1 MAGRVCPAAQARTA
15 GGVDYTLTRRRVRNL
30 NLRVRADGSVAV
42 SAPARVPLAAV
53 DAFVAAHAAW
63 VASAVGRA
71 QARRAAE
78 AAEVLPPKAEALA
91 RMQALC
97 AAYYPL
103 FAASCP
109 GGRMP
114 RIAVRDMNTRWGSCS
129 LRTGTLG
136 LCAAAVRDA
145 AARAGICRRAR
156 ILPLCPPRP
165 QPRLLG
171 GCGRRSARLPRPPR
185 AAAQRAVNPLL
196 PHLQDAVPGRPPMSE
211 DKKYATLV
219 SNTILFAISNF
230 SSKLVSLFI
239 QPYLTY
245 ALDSPDVLGVT
256 KMMHSVT
263 NLLIPVVSLGVS
275 FAVIRFGLDKTKDKA
290 SVFFNGFV
298 TILTGF
304 AGLLLFWPLVRM
316 IPNAAD
322 YLVLL
327 YLCVLASCLRTLC
340 TQFIRARMRNRLV
353 AIDGVLTTA
362 SLLGFYLLFLTV
374 LNMGATGYLLA
385 LFCSDMCSA
394 VFVFLAGGCAQYFR
408 PRKFD
413 KALWGEMLRYC
424 VPMIPLRSASG
435 SSTPRTSSTSRPC
448 APVTAAAAAKPGSV
462 CSAQGTSCRRSSR
475 LSASFS
481 TKPGSSRP

>member
-1 MAGRVCPAAQARTA
+1 
-15 GGVDYTLTRRRVRNL
+15 
-30 NLRVRADGSVAV
+30 
-42 SAPARVPLAAV
+42 
-53 DAFVAAHAAW
+53 
-63 VASAVGRA
+63 
-71 QARRAAE
+71 
-78 AAEVLPPKAEALA
+78 
-91 RMQALC
+91 
-97 AAYYPL
+97 
-103 FAASCP
+103 
-109 GGRMP
+109 
-114 RIAVRDMNTRWGSCS
+114 
-129 LRTGTLG
+129 
-136 LCAAAVRDA
+136 
-145 AARAGICRRAR
+145 
-156 ILPLCPPRP
+156 
-165 QPRLLG
+165 
-171 GCGRRSARLPRPPR
+171 
-185 AAAQRAVNPLL
+185 
-196 PHLQDAVPGRPPMSE
+196 MSE

-275 FAVIRFGLDKTKDKA
+275 FAVIRFGLDKTKDMA

-304 AGLLLFWPLVRM
+304 AGMLLFWPLVRM

-413 KALWGEMLRYC
+413 KTLWGEMLRYC
-424 VPMIPLRSASG
+424 VPMIPASISFWVINASDQFYVQAMCAGYGGRSSEAWVGLLSTGYFLPQIITFVGQFFYEAWQLSAVTEEEDRAAFFSKIFRVYASVLFCCAAGIIWLCHPLMYLFRADYYDAWQFVPFLVLASMCTCLNNFLNSVYVVYKRSSG
-435 SSTPRTSSTSRPC
+435 SLVTML
-448 APVTAAAAAKPGSV
+448 AGAVLNLILNFAFILWFGPVGVT
-462 CSAQGTSCRRSSR
+462 
-475 LSASFS
+475 SASFLSLLLVFALRAYS
-481 TKPGSSRP
+481 TRGLLVIDFHIGRMLLNLGLILAEIAVLFFVEAWVLPVTLLTALVCAVNFREVFSMAQKLLGMVAGRLGRRGN